1 MPFGY
6 VYQCN
11 KCSYEVTVSSGWEYH
26 IDSNGVRKR
35 YGHLDRSDEAKQ
47 AGVKGFTAEWYCRK
61 CQKVTEAI
69 IAEFSS
75 SCNGSL
81 DACLTYSH
89 PGVEHKYFLAVC
101 GECGSVLVDN
111 LNGLPCPCGKGKFRE
126 YGRFMP

>member
-1 MPFGY
+1 MPFGFI
-6 VYQCN
+6 YQCN

>member
-101 GECGSVLVDN
+101 GECGSVLVEN
-111 LNGLPCPCGKGKFRE
+111 LNGLPCPCGKGKFKE
-126 YGRFMP
+126 SGRFMS

>member
-1 MPFGY
+1 MPTGLIY
-6 VYQCN
+6 KCN
-11 KCSYEVTVSSGWEYH
+11 NCHFEVTVSSGWEYY
-26 IDSNGVRKR
+26 IDSNGNRKR

-101 GECGSVLVDN
+101 GECGSVLVEN
-111 LNGLPCPCGKGKFRE
+111 LNGLPCPCGKGKFKE
-126 YGRFMP
+126 SGRFMS

>member
-111 LNGLPCPCGKGKFRE
+111 LNGLPCPCGKGKFKE
-126 YGRFMP
+126 SGRFMS